1 MNSASLPYKFS
12 RFDGLRNH
20 GKRLHMLVRDRSE
33 DEIFK
38 QADHT
43 IDLRVRS
50 GDYFV
55 TLATELDELNRSVED
70 YATRAKLEDI
80 ISELIHL
87 QDRYAIEKI
96 SVKDA
101 GVELPQ

>member
-1 MNSASLPYKFS
+1 MNSASLPYKFN
-12 RFDGLRNH
+12 RFDGLRHH
-20 GKRLHMLVRDRSE
+20 GRRLHMLVRDRSE
-33 DEIFK
+33 EEIVK
-38 QADHT
+38 KADRD

-55 TLATELDELNRSVED
+55 TLATELDELNRNVED
-70 YATRAKLEDI
+70 YATRSKLEDI

-96 SVKDA
+96 SAKSA
-101 GVELPQ
+101 KTE

>member
-12 RFDGLRNH
+12 RFDGLRKH
-20 GKRLHMLVRDRSE
+20 GERLHRLVRDRNE
-33 DEIFK
+33 DEIVK
-38 QADHT
+38 RADHT

-55 TLATELDELNRSVED
+55 TLATELDELNRNVEN
-70 YATRAKLEDI
+70 YAARAKLEDI

-96 SVKDA
+96 PVSDDEVALSK
-101 GVELPQ
+101 